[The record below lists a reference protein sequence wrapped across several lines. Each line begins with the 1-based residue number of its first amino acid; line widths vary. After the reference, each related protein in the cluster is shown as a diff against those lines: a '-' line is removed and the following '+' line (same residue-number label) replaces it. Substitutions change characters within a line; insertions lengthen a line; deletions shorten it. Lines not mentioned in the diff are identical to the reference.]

1 MIRNPIASLAALLLS
16 LAVVHTASPAATQD
30 DHPLI
35 SRYVGS
41 VLSDRKVE
49 AFAEYKLVTGLTP
62 KGDFI
67 GEKIQGKVTRIVYQN
82 PKGRS
87 TLEIF
92 KNYQQALAAAGA
104 ATLFTCELN
113 DCGPAFA
120 RSAWGRYN
128 GLFTAADGDPRYL
141 AGKVTTPKA
150 TAYVALM
157 IGRQRSQLDVIEVV
171 AMQGDMVVAD
181 AAALAQGIDRDGK
194 VSVYGI
200 YFDTDKADIKPE
212 SKPALDEIAK
222 LLKSRAALKLFVV
235 GHTDITGALAHNRSL
250 SEARARAVVKA
261 LVGDY
266 QIDAA
271 RLEGYGVG
279 PLAPTAPN
287 ASDDGRAK
295 NRRVELV
302 AR

>member
-1 MIRNPIASLAALLLS
+1 MIRQPIASFLTWLLLC
-16 LAVVHTASPAATQD
+16 AAAEAASPAATQN

-35 SRYVGS
+35 SRYSGS
-41 VLSDRKVE
+41 VLKDKKVE
-49 AFAEYKLVTGLTP
+49 AFAEYKMITGLTS
-62 KGDFI
+62 KADFI
-67 GEKIQGKVTRIVYQN
+67 GETIHGKVTRFVYQN

-92 KNYQQALAAAGA
+92 RNYQHALAAAGA

-113 DCGPAFA
+113 DCGPAHA

-128 GLFTAADGDPRYL
+128 GLFTAADGDPRYF
-141 AGKVTTPKA
+141 AGKLATSKG

-157 IGRQRSQLDVIEVV
+157 IGRQRSQIDVIEVV

-181 AAALAQGIDRDGK
+181 AAALAQGLDRDGK

-200 YFDTDKADIKPE
+200 YFDTDKTDIKPE

-222 LLKSRAALKLFVV
+222 LLNSRADLKLFVV

-261 LVGDY
+261 LVGGY
-266 QIDAA
+266 QIEAA

-279 PLAPTAPN
+279 PLAPAAPN
-287 ASDDGRAK
+287 ASADGRAK

>member
-1 MIRNPIASLAALLLS
+1 MIRKPIAAFLALFLLF
-16 LAVVHTASPAATQD
+16 AAAETASSAATQD

-35 SRYVGS
+35 SRS

-82 PKGRS
+82 PQGRS

-92 KNYQQALAAAGA
+92 KNYQQAFAAAGV

-141 AGKVTTPKA
+141 AGKLATPK
-150 TAYVALM
+150 TTTYVALM
-157 IGRQRSQLDVIEVV
+157 IGRQRSQIDIIEVV

-181 AAALAQGIDRDGK
+181 AAAMARGIDRDGK

-222 LLKSRAALKLFVV
+222 LLKSRADLKLFVV
-235 GHTDITGALAHNRSL
+235 GHTDITGALAHNRLL
-250 SEARARAVVKA
+250 SEARARAVVK

-266 QIDAA
+266 KIDAA
-271 RLEGYGVG
+271 RLEWYGVG

>member
-1 MIRNPIASLAALLLS
+1 MIRKPIASFVALLL
-16 LAVVHTASPAATQD
+16 LLKVVGAASQAATQN
-30 DHPLI
+30 DHPLL

-41 VLSDRKVE
+41 VLNDKKIE
-49 AFAEYKLVTGLTP
+49 TFAEYKLVTGLTP
-62 KGDFI
+62 KGEFV
-67 GEKIQGKVTRIVYQN
+67 GEKIKGKVTRIVYQN
-82 PKGRS
+82 PKDRS

-113 DCGPAFA
+113 DCGPAFS

-141 AGKVTTPKA
+141 AGKVTTRNA

-157 IGRQRSQLDVIEVV
+157 VGRQRSQLDVIEVV

-181 AAALAQGIDRDGK
+181 AAVLAQGIDRDGK
-194 VSVYGI
+194 ISVYGI

-222 LLKSRAALKLFVV
+222 LLKSRADLKLFVV
-235 GHTDITGALAHNRSL
+235 GHTDITGALAHNRAL
-250 SEARARAVVKA
+250 SEARARAVVKT

-266 QIDAA
+266 KIDAA